1 MRYAVISGR
10 LTISQ
15 LQAEAKRCGGRN
27 LRVATASKQVFC
39 DLDMAAI
46 DKLRAAGCIVS
57 KVGGVKA
64 VIMPPIVA
72 PPTPVAA
79 APIYSPE
86 ELVWGVGLEDLRN
99 SISPPLYGEGINLAI
114 IDTGIRETHQKINGR
129 VVYSK
134 NYTADPMRDGLNH
147 GTGVCSIA
155 LAVAPL
161 SNILNLKV
169 LNDKGEGTEEDVAL
183 AIDDCISLFDT
194 NPEIAPTVI
203 NLSLGGP
210 DEANP
215 NNPLRVA
222 CRAAIDNGIWVL
234 ASAGNGGVPYSITCP
249 ACERYVLAVGS
260 AKYEPFGVS
269 DFSSRGP
276 SLESLV
282 KPDGVFPGENI
293 VVASSESDTATIA
306 KSGTSFST
314 PFASGLVVG
323 YHESIIRFGGE
334 AIYGGVMEYP
344 AGIPAGIY
352 TGAPRIVSP
361 QEMLDLYLPKACIK
375 PEGVIAGKDN
385 DYGYGL
391 PFGPLIVQAITAIP
405 AVDIL
410 TSSMMPIVILG
421 VLGVVMTSMAK
432 TLK

>member
-1 MRYAVISGR
+1 MRYAIMGGTTQQVKDAGGVDIKETHRTGIVFATLTGEQVAR
-10 LTISQ
+10 LRSQ
-15 LQAEAKRCGGRN
+15 
-27 LRVATASKQVFC
+27 
-39 DLDMAAI
+39 
-46 DKLRAAGCIVS
+46 GCTVS
-57 KVGGVKA
+57 KVGEVKA
-64 VIMPPIVA
+64 TVTPPIVA

-79 APIYSPE
+79 APTYSPE
-86 ELVWGVGLEDLRN
+86 QLVWGVGLEDLRN
-99 SISPPLYGEGINLAI
+99 SISPPLYGEGVNLAI
-114 IDTGIRETHQKINGR
+114 IDTGILETHTKINGR
-129 VVYSK
+129 VIYSK
-134 NYTADPMRDGLNH
+134 NYTSDPMRDGLNH

-161 SNILNLKV
+161 SNILNMKV
-169 LNDKGEGTEEDVAL
+169 LNDKGEGTEEAVAL

-194 NPEIAPTVI
+194 NPEIAPSVI
-203 NLSLGGP
+203 NLSLGSP

-215 NNPLRVA
+215 SNPLRVA

-260 AKYEPFGVS
+260 CSYEPFKVS
-269 DFSSRGP
+269 EFSSRGP
-276 SLESLV
+276 SLENLV
-282 KPDGVFPGENI
+282 KPDGIFPGENI
-293 VVASSESDTATIA
+293 IVASSESDTATIA

-334 AIYGGVMEYP
+334 ARYGGVMEYP

-375 PEGVIAGKDN
+375 PEGVVAGKDN

-391 PFGPLIVQAITAIP
+391 PFGPLIVQAITAVP
-405 AVDIL
+405 VMDISTIL
-410 TSSMMPIVILG
+410 ATVAPIMAIGLVG
-421 VLGVVMTSMAK
+421 MVMVPMIK
-432 TLK
+432 GLR